1 MEEKEWHDAMIL
13 VVDDNPTNL
22 DLLSSYLTKFG
33 FRVFSA
39 KNGEKA
45 LELLESIAPDLML
58 LDVVMPGIDGFE
70 TCQRMKSNE
79 ATKDIPVI
87 FMTALSDT
95 LDKIKGFELGAVD
108 YITKPFQREEVL
120 ARVKTHLTI
129 QSLQKRLQLKNTDLE
144 AALTRERA
152 MLEELR
158 LSLSLSL
165 PHELRT
171 PLTVILG
178 FSSFL
183 TNQHQLPE
191 SRQIFE
197 YGTAIYRNGLRLHRL
212 VENALLYANLKLIKY
227 TSHEAL
233 LTQREQ
239 PCNIK
244 SILKNAAQERA
255 KETNRAE
262 DLRLVISDAFVKSS
276 PTNFEKIVT
285 ELIDNAFKFS
295 RRGTPVTVQ
304 MSTSEHTCAIRI
316 TDHGRG
322 MTPEQIANIGAY
334 MQFGRK
340 QQEQQGSGLGLI
352 IAYLLTELEGGTLR
366 VESQMEVGTTITLT
380 FEIESV
386 FPILKSGNPAFW
398 FTMADEGD
406 VQRVMQELRPTD
418 SHPASPSPGFKA
430 LVFTPLWE
438 NCAFLERSFAPLG
451 GEVLEAFDT
460 GDGVRKSLKYHPD
473 LILVDVALFGN
484 ESVELI
490 RQIQRATAPKAV
502 KIFAITSQAVH
513 TLPQEQ
519 FIQHCDATFSTPID
533 LWTLNETVCQHL
545 QITLTP

>member
-1 MEEKEWHDAMIL
+1 MEEKEWHEAMIL

-33 FRVFSA
+33 FRVFAA

-70 TCQRMKSNE
+70 TCQRIKSNE

-129 QSLQKRLQLKNTDLE
+129 QFLQKRLQLKNTDLE

-178 FSSFL
+178 FASFL

-191 SRQIFE
+191 PRQIFE

-212 VENALLYANLKLIKY
+212 VENALLYANLRLIKY
-227 TSHEAL
+227 TSREAL
-233 LTQREQ
+233 FMQREQ

-255 KETNRAE
+255 KETNRAD
-262 DLRLVISDAFVKSS
+262 DLILVISDAFVKSS

-295 RRGTPVTVQ
+295 RRGTPVTIR
-304 MSTSEHTCAIRI
+304 MSVSETACTICI
-316 TDHGRG
+316 TDRGRG
-322 MTPEQIANIGAY
+322 MTPEQIASIGAY

-352 IAYLLTELEGGTLR
+352 IAYLLTGLEGGTLR

-380 FEIESV
+380 FEAERV
-386 FPILKSGNPAFW
+386 FPMLKSGDPAFW
-398 FTMADEGD
+398 FTMADDGD
-406 VQRVMQELRPTD
+406 MQRVMQDLRQAD
-418 SHPASPSPGFKA
+418 SQSASPQPEFKA
-430 LVFTPLWE
+430 LVFTPRWE
-438 NCAFLERSFAPLG
+438 NCAFLERCFAPLG

-502 KIFAITSQAVH
+502 KIFAVTSQAVH

-533 LWTLNETVCQHL
+533 LWTLNDTVCQHL
-545 QITLTP
+545 HITLTS